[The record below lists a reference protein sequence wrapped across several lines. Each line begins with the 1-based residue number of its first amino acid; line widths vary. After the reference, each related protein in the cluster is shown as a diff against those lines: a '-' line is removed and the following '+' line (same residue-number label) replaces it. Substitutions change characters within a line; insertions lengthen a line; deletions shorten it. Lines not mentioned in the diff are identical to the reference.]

1 MWIHRFVIC
10 EEIPRTFYLPIFVWA
25 RLEGVPAA
33 TGTPKLVK
41 WVVAVF
47 VLGPAMTKLV
57 QSNRN
62 WQMFSFSLHILASHL
77 PVSWG
82 ASGGLRGHSI
92 NMWTRSAESI
102 A

>member
-10 EEIPRTFYLPIFVWA
+10 EEISRTFYLPIFVWA

-41 WVVAVF
+41 CVVAVF
-47 VLGPAMTKLV
+47 VLGPAIMKLV

-62 WQMFSFSLHILASHL
+62 WQIFSFSLHIFASHL
-77 PVSWG
+77 PISWL
-82 ASGGLRGHSI
+82 ASGGLRGQSI
-92 NMWTRSAESI
+92 NMWTRSDSL
-102 A
+102 